1 MMTLK
6 GQVCTKGVWDE
17 TVPGITFDDKG
28 VSNYARIQER
38 MMADFPR
45 GKKGKADWEALVDK
59 VKKSGRGKEYDCI
72 IGVSGGVD
80 SSYLLHICKNEY
92 GLRPLAVNFD
102 NGWSSDIAVKNIRK
116 VTQKLDI
123 DLETYV
129 VDYEEMKDL
138 LRTYMRASLP
148 WIDGPT
154 DTAIKATMYK
164 IARQTGVKYVFRGND
179 FRSEGKQP
187 REWTYSGSRQ
197 MKYLHRKY
205 GELNSLSS
213 FPDLTLFGL
222 IWSGY
227 VRGIKDIRPYY
238 FLEYKKQDARTLLE
252 KEYGWEYYGGHHHEN
267 IFTKFA
273 MSAWLPGKFG
283 IDKRKITLSA
293 QILSGAI
300 SREEAIAELEK
311 PPADED
317 GIEKMTAYVLKK
329 LDISTEEY
337 ETIWNAPNKYYDD
350 YPSDISL
357 IMAVNKYLL
366 PLVRLVYPI
375 KPMSFYEIDGRAK
388 EKGVP
393 AAEKPGR

>member
-1 MMTLK
+1 MTLQ

-17 TVPGITFDDKG
+17 TVPGISFDEEG
-28 VSNYARIQER
+28 VSNYAQIQER

-45 GKKGKADWEALVDK
+45 GEKGKADWEALVAK
-59 VKKSGRGKEYDCI
+59 VKNSGRGKEYDCI

-80 SSYLLHICKNEY
+80 SSNLLHICKKEY

-116 VTQKLDI
+116 VTSKLDI

-138 LRTYMRASLP
+138 LRSYMRASLP

-164 IARQTGVKYVFRGND
+164 LARQTGVKYIFRGND

-187 REWTYSGSRQ
+187 REWTYSGSKQ
-197 MKYLHRKY
+197 MKYLHKKY
-205 GELNSLSS
+205 GEIKKLRS
-213 FPDLTLFGL
+213 FPDLTLMNL
-222 IWSGY
+222 VYSGY
-227 VRGIKDIRPYY
+227 LKGIKDIRPYY
-238 FLEYKKQDARTLLE
+238 FLEYKKQEARAMLE

-273 MSAWLPGKFG
+273 MSVWLPGKFG

-293 QILSGAI
+293 QVLSGAI
-300 SREEAIAELEK
+300 TRGDALTDLEQDPVSVEEKER
-311 PPADED
+311 
-317 GIEKMTAYVLKK
+317 MTDYVLKK
-329 LDISTEEY
+329 LDISDAEY
-337 ETIWNAPNKYYDD
+337 DRIWNAPNKYYYD
-350 YPSDISL
+350 YPSDMKL
-357 IMAVNKYLL
+357 IQNVNTYLM
-366 PLVRLVYPI
+366 PLVRFVYPI
-375 KPMSFYEIDGRAK
+375 KPMSFYEIEGRN
-388 EKGVP
+388 GS
-393 AAEKPGR
+393 